1 MKLDKVFFF
10 FFVVVPKWAF
20 IVIESQLLPINLIYY
35 TRLSISSTKKCLIQ
49 NNVVYWVFF
58 SLLSLQ
64 LVTFS
69 NVLNKKINA

>member
-1 MKLDKVFFF
+1 MILKKLKKLLIMNEIGQSFF

-49 NNVVYWVFF
+49 NNVVY
-58 SLLSLQ
+58 
-64 LVTFS
+64 
-69 NVLNKKINA
+69 

>member
-10 FFVVVPKWAF
+10 FSVVVPKWAF

-49 NNVVYWVFF
+49 NNVVY
-58 SLLSLQ
+58 
-64 LVTFS
+64 
-69 NVLNKKINA
+69 